1 MEDMDTSEDTDPFL
15 IEFRTWQVRYGT
27 SCGKILNNWH
37 KVLVIN
43 PEAGRSLSQS

>member
-27 SCGKILNNWH
+27 VRPVVKS
-37 KVLVIN
+37 
-43 PEAGRSLSQS
+43 